1 MDDVRRCLGS
11 ALQWAGSRTVEA
23 IVVDNGSTG
32 AVAGWL
38 EEEAERDPR
47 LSVVHT
53 DHVLGEGA
61 ARNILLKSGR
71 GRVVMLLDT
80 SAEVTG
86 DVFGPIAAMLD
97 DGSVGIAGP
106 FGLRS
111 TDLRHFHEWQ
121 GDAGEMDA
129 MQAYCFALRRS
140 CLREVGLMRE
150 SFRFYRNLDIDY
162 SFHFRD
168 KGYRIMADPDMP
180 VRLHEHRAWSAFGE
194 DEREESSR
202 KNFTRFLDKWGDR
215 LDLVVSGPDEV

>member
-1 MDDVRRCLGS
+1 MV
-11 ALQWAGSRTVEA
+11 
-23 IVVDNGSTG
+23 
-32 AVAGWL
+32 
-38 EEEAERDPR
+38 
-47 LSVVHT
+47 
-53 DHVLGEGA
+53 
-61 ARNILLKSGR
+61 
-71 GRVVMLLDT
+71 LLDT

-180 VRLHEHRAWSAFGE
+180 VRLHEHRAWSAFSE